1 MDEEKE
7 GRQFVLS
14 KNKAILTASETLPF
28 KLGETIGEPR
38 RAQPAHFK
46 DEAQIQS
53 GRLEDRGPPPQS
65 QPWNP
70 ALLMPTLSP
79 CPGQGSRMGGSEPLR
94 MGFMSSHA
102 SLSSPSL
109 PKSICETS
117 INTVRKSGSCFQ
129 PGHRRNCWHNSY
141 LGGDRH

>member
-53 GRLEDRGPPPQS
+53 GRLEDTGPPPQS

-70 ALLMPTLSP
+70 NL
-79 CPGQGSRMGGSEPLR
+79 
-94 MGFMSSHA
+94 
-102 SLSSPSL
+102 
-109 PKSICETS
+109 
-117 INTVRKSGSCFQ
+117 
-129 PGHRRNCWHNSY
+129 
-141 LGGDRH
+141 

>member
-46 DEAQIQS
+46 DELNLLTLKT
-53 GRLEDRGPPPQS
+53 RLRYKV
-65 QPWNP
+65 
-70 ALLMPTLSP
+70 A
-79 CPGQGSRMGGSEPLR
+79 GSRTQV
-94 MGFMSSHA
+94 H
-102 SLSSPSL
+102 
-109 PKSICETS
+109 
-117 INTVRKSGSCFQ
+117 
-129 PGHRRNCWHNSY
+129 HRRASPGTQ
-141 LGGDRH
+141 LS